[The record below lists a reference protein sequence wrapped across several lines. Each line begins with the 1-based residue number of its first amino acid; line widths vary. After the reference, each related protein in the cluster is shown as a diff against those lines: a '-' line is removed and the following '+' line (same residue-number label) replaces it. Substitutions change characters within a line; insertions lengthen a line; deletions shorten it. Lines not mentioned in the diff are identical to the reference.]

1 MKYHWRSS
9 LQARFFWIFLIL
21 LVLVC
26 LVLGSTYIGLFT
38 QDYFASVNGL
48 LTDVN
53 TLASQSQSHMV
64 QQVDQLSVSLL
75 INSTVQK
82 NLVAINKYQGS
93 APNSNEVRNLS
104 NGISDAV
111 KGSVFTLSDVVCLR
125 IYSLYNEETFVGTTD
140 RRALELPVSSQD
152 IYDAQGGAVWA
163 LSEDGTYLYLCR
175 AILSTEHFTPIG
187 YMVIVVD
194 NEDFC
199 RALQPVASIYNS
211 RIYVV
216 DPSGRIVVSN
226 STEAVGSQFPYD
238 LEKLPAGTGGSI
250 KDPFTGGISA
260 CFVAPQM
267 DNGWTMVSLVSIE
280 QYWDN
285 LRQATLLAAAAVLL
299 AAALAAGL
307 SLLLI
312 NRTFRPARQLIDA
325 MQRFGAG
332 ELDARMTVTTTDE
345 IGKLG
350 EAYNNMAGSIQELM
364 EKVYMLELAKKEA
377 EIENLKMQINPH
389 FLYNT
394 LDTISWLGILHGNE
408 DVSDVSVSLAKLLR
422 ANLKSDAMVT
432 VDTEMGTIR
441 EYLQIQ
447 QYRFGD
453 KVRVHY
459 DIAPEVGKCYMP
471 NFLLQPLVENSIMH
485 GMECL
490 DTPSDLTVS
499 IQPHDSWLHFSVRDT
514 GEGMTEEQ
522 VRLLRQ
528 QCEDMKL
535 HNSIG
540 LKNVYRRL
548 YLLYGQDSRFE
559 IQSAPGKGTTVSFR
573 IPITLSLS

>member
-1 MKYHWRSS
+1 MKHHWRSS

-21 LVLVC
+21 LMLVC
-26 LVLGSTYIGLFT
+26 LVLGGTYISLFT

-48 LTDVN
+48 LSDVN
-53 TLASQSQSHMV
+53 NLASQSQSHMV
-64 QQVDQLSVSLL
+64 QQVDQLSVSIL

-82 NLVAINKYQGS
+82 NLAEINRYQGR
-93 APNSNEVRNLS
+93 AWDSNEVRHLS
-104 NGISDAV
+104 NTISDAI
-111 KGSVFTLSDVVCLR
+111 KGSVFTLSDVVSLR
-125 IYSLYNEETFVGTTD
+125 IYSLYDEEIFVGTTD
-140 RRALELPVSSQD
+140 RRALENPVSSQD
-152 IYDAQGGAVWA
+152 IYAAQGGAVWA

-175 AILSTEHFTPIG
+175 AILSTETFTPIG

-194 NEDFC
+194 NDDFC
-199 RALQPVASIYNS
+199 QALQPVSSIYNS

-226 STEAVGSQFPYD
+226 STEAVGDKFPYD
-238 LEKLPAGTGGSI
+238 LNALPAGTGRM
-250 KDPFTGGISA
+250 KDPFTGGTSA
-260 CFVAPQM
+260 FFVAPQM

-285 LRQATLLAAAAVLL
+285 LRQAIVLALVAVLL
-299 AAALAAGL
+299 SAALAAGL

-312 NRTFRPARQLIDA
+312 NRMFRPARQLMA
-325 MQRFGAG
+325 TMHRFGTG
-332 ELDARMTVTTTDE
+332 ELDARMTVNATDE
-345 IGKLG
+345 IGKLS
-350 EAYNNMAGSIQELM
+350 EAYNNMADSIQELM

-394 LDTISWLGILHGNE
+394 LDTISWLGILHDNE

-432 VDTEMGTIR
+432 VDTEMSTIR

-453 KVRVHY
+453 KIRVHY
-459 DIAPEVGKCYMP
+459 EIAPSVGPLYMP

-499 IQPHDSWLHFSVRDT
+499 IQPRDSWLYFSVRDT

-522 VRLLRQ
+522 VRHLRQ
-528 QCEDMKL
+528 QCEDMKS

-548 YLLYGQDSRFE
+548 YLLYGQESQFE

-573 IPITLSLS
+573 IPITLSLTS